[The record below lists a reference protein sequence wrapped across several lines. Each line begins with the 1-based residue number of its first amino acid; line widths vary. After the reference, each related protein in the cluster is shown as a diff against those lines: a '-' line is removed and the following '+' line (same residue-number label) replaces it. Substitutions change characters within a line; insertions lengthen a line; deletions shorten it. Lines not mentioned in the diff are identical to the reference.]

1 MAPAEDIGS
10 ENDNWQATEDLGAAQ
25 RQRAGR
31 NENRLGPGRP
41 RQRIFLGVP
50 GAGYIAVP
58 NISGTKPRTT
68 ISARASVPWCRPREA
83 RWSSGPP
90 IEKPEPGAPRVL
102 GSGIELDA
110 DLRDRVPLHVAHD

>member
-1 MAPAEDIGS
+1 
-10 ENDNWQATEDLGAAQ
+10 
-25 RQRAGR
+25 
-31 NENRLGPGRP
+31 
-41 RQRIFLGVP
+41 VP

-58 NISGTKPRTT
+58 NISGTKPRTA
-68 ISARASVPWCRPREA
+68 ISARASVPWCWPREV